1 MLQSLLAPRKPRDE
15 AGKQGSHNIP
25 TEKKSTFGM
34 GAIVGADVTGGL
46 DDADAED
53 SDSRFTFFRPLA
65 RDVGRN
71 RPDADADDEVDGAE
85 VTGGASTP
93 DSMSSSSSSST
104 SSTVGRV
111 DGVGSIVG

>member
-1 MLQSLLAPRKPRDE
+1 MLQSLMAPRKPRDE
-15 AGKQGSHNIP
+15 AGVHNIP

-34 GAIVGADVTGGL
+34 GAIVGADVAGGL

-85 VTGGASTP
+85 VTGGTSTP